1 MSCFLIAVV
10 NPAIGRIPRFLGA
23 PRNAFTD
30 RVRPW
35 GMNDLPRW
43 PRIAVAAAA
52 VVGLGVGVAGTA
64 VVVGLTDGDDRTQGI
79 DPAGITLVAY
89 DTCDS
94 ALHELK
100 AAALPHV
107 GPFGL
112 GGDAVAYGEDVAIAD
127 GKAAAAPREAAPGA
141 AGKEQSAA
149 GTGEPAPPAGHS
161 GTNTHES
168 DVDEPDIV
176 KTDGRRVV
184 SIADGRL
191 RVVDAATHKQ
201 TANLTLPTGYATQ
214 LLLAG
219 DRALVLTGGGGMVE
233 PMPRE
238 GDIAPGEPAPG
249 GGSAPGEPA
258 PDGSGIAP
266 GEPAPDGGDSPGEP
280 VPDAPKDSSPPIG
293 KPTDPSIAPSY
304 GTQLALVD
312 LTGQGTVLGTLAV
325 EGGYLDARQ
334 VGSVARVVVR
344 STPRLTF
351 SYPDGVTSPA
361 GVEAK
366 NRAVVESSSIS
377 DWLPRFQ
384 LDAAGH
390 RSSGQLVDCT
400 AVSHPKS
407 YTGEGLLTVLTFDL
421 ARDLGTGDPIGI
433 AADGDTVYGT
443 GTKLYV
449 ADDHVTHAGEMPTEK
464 PAPSGGQATEIY
476 QFDISSPGRPV
487 HVASGGVPGSLL
499 NQYSLSEHEGNLRV
513 ATTAGMT
520 EQSHSMVS
528 VLTRRG
534 NELAQVG
541 QVDGLGKGERIYAV
555 RFVGATAYVVTFRQT
570 DPLYTVDLSD
580 PATPRVTGELK
591 ITGYSAYLHP
601 LGPDRLLG
609 VGQEATAE
617 GMTTG
622 TQVSLFDTSGQSARR
637 LGQLQYA
644 GGHSEVEGDPH
655 AFLYW
660 PDKDLVVIPMSG
672 TLSGSSGAYP
682 DSGALIL
689 KVAGNTVSEKGMVRH
704 AVASDGMP
712 FMPRRALVVGDEL
725 WTVSQTGMLVS
736 NLDTLAQVAW
746 LPFT

>member
-1 MSCFLIAVV
+1 
-10 NPAIGRIPRFLGA
+10 
-23 PRNAFTD
+23 
-30 RVRPW
+30 
-35 GMNDLPRW
+35 MNQDLPRW

-64 VVVGLTDGDDRTQGI
+64 VVVGLTDGEDRTTGI

-107 GPFGL
+107 GPFGR
-112 GGDAVAYGEDVAIAD
+112 GGGVAYGEDVAIAD

-141 AGKEQSAA
+141 DAAGAKEQSAA
-149 GTGEPAPPAGHS
+149 GAAEPAPAPDHS
-161 GTNTHES
+161 ATNNHES

-184 SIADGRL
+184 SVADGRL
-191 RVVDAATHKQ
+191 RVVDTATHEQ
-201 TANLTLPTGYATQ
+201 TANLVLPGGYATQ

-219 DRALVLTGGGGMVE
+219 DRALVLTTGGMVE
-233 PMPRE
+233 PMPRD
-238 GDIAPGEPAPG
+238 GGIAPGEPTPG
-249 GGSAPGEPA
+249 IAPGEPA
-258 PDGSGIAP
+258 PDGSGSP
-266 GEPAPDGGDSPGEP
+266 GEPAKDVP
-280 VPDAPKDSSPPIG
+280 PDASPPIDE
-293 KPTDPSIAPSY
+293 PIAPSL

-312 LTGQGTVLGTLAV
+312 LTGRGKVLGTLGV

-334 VGSVARVVVR
+334 VDSVARVVVR
-344 STPRLTF
+344 STPRLKF
-351 SYPDGVTSPA
+351 SYPDGVASTA
-361 GVEAK
+361 DVEAK
-366 NRAVVESSSIS
+366 NRHVVESSSIS
-377 DWLPRFQ
+377 DWLPRYE
-384 LDAAGH
+384 LSAGGR

-400 AVSHPKS
+400 AVSHPRTYS
-407 YTGEGLLTVLTFDL
+407 GEGLLTVLTFDL
-421 ARDLGTGDPIGI
+421 KRDLGTGDPISI
-433 AADGDTVYGT
+433 AADGNTVYGT
-443 GTKLYV
+443 GTKLYI
-449 ADDHVTHAGEMPTEK
+449 ADDHVMHAGEVPTEK
-464 PAPSGGQATEIY
+464 PAPGGGQRTEIY
-476 QFDISSPGRPV
+476 QFDVSSPGRPV
-487 HVASGGVPGSLL
+487 HVASGGVDGGLL

-513 ATTAGMT
+513 ATTVGMP

-534 NELAQVG
+534 KELAQVG

-555 RFVGATAYVVTFRQT
+555 RFVGATAYVVTFKQT
-570 DPLYTVDLSD
+570 DPLYTVDLSE
-580 PATPRVTGELK
+580 PSKPRVTGELK

-601 LGPDRLLG
+601 VGPDRLLG

-622 TQVSLFDTSGQSARR
+622 TQVSLFDTSDQRGAKR

-644 GGHSEVEGDPH
+644 GGSSEVEGDPH

-672 TLSGSSGAYP
+672 TMPGSSGAYP
-682 DSGALIL
+682 DTGALVL
-689 KVAGNTVSEKGMVRH
+689 KVSGNTMSEKGMVRH
-704 AVASDGMP
+704 EVDRSSGMP